1 MVIIIVIMRNNHKV
15 ILVYC
20 SDHKNF
26 IFLLENN
33 SIEASFLENKISLG
47 L

>member
-1 MVIIIVIMRNNHKV
+1 MVMIIVIMRNNHKV

-20 SDHKNF
+20 SDLKNIKF
-26 IFLLENN
+26 SLSNN
-33 SIEASFLENKISLG
+33 SIKASFLENKISLG